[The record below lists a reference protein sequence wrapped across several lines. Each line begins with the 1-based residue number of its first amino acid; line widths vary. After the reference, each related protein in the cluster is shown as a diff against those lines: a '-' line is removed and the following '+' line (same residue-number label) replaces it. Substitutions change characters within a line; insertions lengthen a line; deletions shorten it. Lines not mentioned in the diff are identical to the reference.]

1 MFAMTDSTTTINV
14 PDDRLTW
21 SLFLLRAGVFIVM
34 LIWTLDKFVQPEHTA
49 AVFQNFY
56 GIGGLDTTVFYVL
69 GAIQMV
75 IILAFAAGIMK
86 TWSYGAV
93 MLFHSVST
101 LSSYN
106 QYLDA
111 FNNLLF
117 FAAWPMLAA
126 CVALFMLRDFDTRFT
141 WKK

>member
-1 MFAMTDSTTTINV
+1 MTDSTNTINV
-14 PDDRLTW
+14 PNDRLTW
-21 SLFLLRAGVFIVM
+21 SLFLLRAGIFIVM
-34 LIWTLDKFVQPEHTA
+34 LIWALDKFVQPEHGA
-49 AVFQNFY
+49 AVFENFY
-56 GIGGLDTTVFYVL
+56 GIGGLGATVFYVI
-69 GAIQMV
+69 GAIQMI
-75 IILAFAAGIMK
+75 IILLFVAGIMK

-93 MLFHSVST
+93 LLFHAVST

-106 QYLDA
+106 QYLDP

-126 CVALFMLRDFDTRFT
+126 CAAVFLLRDFDTRFT

>member
-1 MFAMTDSTTTINV
+1 MNDVTHNANV
-14 PDDRLTW
+14 PADRLTW

-34 LIWTLDKFVQPEHTA
+34 FMWTLDKFLQPEHA
-49 AVFQNFY
+49 AAIYENFY
-56 GIGGLDTTVFYVL
+56 AIGGLGAATFYII

-75 IILAFAAGIMK
+75 IILAFVAGVMK

-93 MLFHSVST
+93 LLFHSVST
-101 LSSYN
+101 FSSYN

-126 CVALFMLRDFDTRFT
+126 CVAVFLLRDFDTRYT
-141 WKK
+141 LGK

>member
-1 MFAMTDSTTTINV
+1 MTDSTNSIAV
-14 PDDRLTW
+14 PAARLSW

-34 LIWTLDKFVQPEHTA
+34 LMWTLDKFVQPEHA
-49 AVFQNFY
+49 AAIYENFY
-56 GIGGLDTTVFYVL
+56 AIGGLGSAVFYVI
-69 GAIQMV
+69 GAIQMI
-75 IILAFAAGIMK
+75 IILSFLAGIMK

-93 MLFHSVST
+93 LLFHSVST

-111 FNNLLF
+111 FSNLLF

-126 CVALFMLRDFDTRFT
+126 CVALFLLRDFDTRFT
-141 WKK
+141 LGN